1 MAMALKKLGPFKADS
16 TKILSPSSTLRC
28 LSPAAGAGPRRNSL
42 MGKLGSTLSL
52 SKPPSKRSILLSPKT
67 KKKNENRVNFDLTV
81 SLIKFDETGAAM
93 NTRSASQNQFAGD
106 AVNKLARLWLK
117 IPNIFQ
123 TSSGIVRIIK
133 RQLLVL
139 AHLYTMWALPF
150 DAVFGDFTES
160 KTGMLVSL
168 LAFLIEFFFP
178 LFTDKNKINL
188 KNPARHILPPGH
200 ALGIHSCPPRLTDRQ
215 GHNLLPPSSQ
225 AVLPHEARL
234 RQIPGLILL
243 PGHVRPLPVLHSVLP
258 GGSGGVW
265 RDERGGVARVRVSL
279 LSDSPAVQDFSAEM
293 FF

>member
-1 MAMALKKLGPFKADS
+1 MAMKALKKLGSVKS
-16 TKILSPSSTLRC
+16 
-28 LSPAAGAGPRRNSL
+28 LSPAVDSTTIPSPISPKTHPPAAGPRRNSL

-150 DAVFGDFTES
+150 DAVFGDFTET
-160 KTGMLVSL
+160 KTGMLVSFLFVLHLTCL
-168 LAFLIEFFFP
+168 LL
-178 LFTDKNKINL
+178 TKTKNKN
-188 KNPARHILPPGH
+188 KK
-200 ALGIHSCPPRLTDRQ
+200 
-215 GHNLLPPSSQ
+215 PSST
-225 AVLPHEARL
+225 
-234 RQIPGLILL
+234 
-243 PGHVRPLPVLHSVLP
+243 
-258 GGSGGVW
+258 
-265 RDERGGVARVRVSL
+265 
-279 LSDSPAVQDFSAEM
+279 
-293 FF
+293 